1 MLCACGQSVSS
12 HAWKAVP
19 AAAADDAAQAG
30 NKATK
35 TAAASLRDRTILRSP
50 FPRVVA
56 TNLLGPAFM
65 KSCKNA
71 EGMEPMLQVPLEI
84 AFHNIDSSAWAEQEI
99 RARVADL
106 ERIYDRLTSCR
117 VRIDQRAKDL
127 TGTIPPVVRIEL
139 GIPGRSDLV
148 VSHEP
153 DHLLRKY
160 QHPDLHKAINEAFR
174 IAERQLLDL
183 KEQRDDRAQG
193 AAHDS
198 ENQSL
203 GQIAEITPE
212 QDFGFLL
219 TKEGGLLYFH
229 RNAVLSGDFDDL
241 ERGDEVYYVEDLG
254 DTGPIAAKVRVKAKS
269 TASPR

>member
-1 MLCACGQSVSS
+1 
-12 HAWKAVP
+12 
-19 AAAADDAAQAG
+19 
-30 NKATK
+30 
-35 TAAASLRDRTILRSP
+35 
-50 FPRVVA
+50 
-56 TNLLGPAFM
+56 
-65 KSCKNA
+65 
-71 EGMEPMLQVPLEI
+71 MELSMLQVPLEI
-84 AFHNIDSSAWAEQEI
+84 AFHNVDSSEWAEREI

-106 ERIYDRLTSCR
+106 ERIYDRLISCR

-139 GIPGRSDLV
+139 GIPGRTDLV

-160 QHPDLHKAINEAFR
+160 QHPDLHNAINEAFR

-183 KEQRDDRAQG
+183 KEQRDDHAQG
-193 AAHDS
+193 VAHDS

-203 GQIAEITPE
+203 GQVAEITPE

-229 RNAVLSGDFDDL
+229 RNAVLSGDFDAL
-241 ERGDEVYYVEDLG
+241 KRGDEVHYVEDLG
-254 DTGPIAAKVRVKAKS
+254 DTGPIATKVRVKAMKS
-269 TASPR
+269 VAG